1 MHFIQQTLSFAP
13 HCDPFLFLFF
23 LKKTAVPIFAL
34 ITNIVNV
41 IFVVLDV
48 VSVQRLEILGP
59 KTRVI
64 ELDRRIVIGQIHPSE
79 LGLKV

>member
-1 MHFIQQTLSFAP
+1 MHFYPANAILRTLRGSHRF
-13 HCDPFLFLFF
+13 FSF

-41 IFVVLDV
+41 IFVILDV
-48 VSVQRLEILGP
+48 VSVQCLEILGP

-79 LGLKV
+79 LG